1 MADEQSRFQ
10 GDWNANKGYL
20 QLMINYIAL
29 SGEYSITEDIWHEYR
44 VVRQLYRITKKV
56 IDPKVTESVGKIL
69 KEIRLQLRP
78 THIDTRTQEGRQ
90 ALSNLQESAEE
101 RLEQV
106 EMDIISN
113 IHDNNLILPKKQNT
127 KSLNKLWEEYGLE
140 DDNNPEEASEDNKTI
155 LQEEPK

>member
-1 MADEQSRFQ
+1 MAEDQSRFQ

-29 SGEYSITEDIWHEYR
+29 SGEYSISEDIWHEYR

-56 IDPKVTESVGKIL
+56 IDPKVTEKAGQEL
-69 KEIRLQLRP
+69 KVIRDKLRP
-78 THIDTRTQEGRQ
+78 THIDTRTQEGKQ
-90 ALSNLQESAEE
+90 ALSNMQEDAEE
-101 RLEQV
+101 KLEQV

-113 IHDNNLILPKKQNT
+113 IHDNNLILPKKQHQ

-140 DDNNPEEASEDNKTI
+140 DDNNTEEASEDNKAI
-155 LQEEPK
+155 LQEEQ